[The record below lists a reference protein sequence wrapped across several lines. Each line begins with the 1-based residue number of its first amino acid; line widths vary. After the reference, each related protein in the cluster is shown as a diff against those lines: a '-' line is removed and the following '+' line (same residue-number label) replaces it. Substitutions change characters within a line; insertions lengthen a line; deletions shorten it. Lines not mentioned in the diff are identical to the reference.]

1 MCRLQPLLGGRSLS
15 SYAKYRSKFH
25 HILLIDEELRTG
37 RFPSSKAIARELELS
52 DRTIRRN
59 IEFMRDVLGAPIE
72 YDPSKKGFYYSQ
84 PHWSLPSIQLTE
96 GELLGLVLTQ
106 MALSAYKGTPLEGY
120 LKRIVEKLLAR
131 LPEEVSIDP
140 RDLADAFRITLGPVA
155 PVRPEHWELLARALR
170 EKRTVKMSY
179 YAVGKNEVTERNV
192 DPYLLRCYRGDW
204 YLIGHDHRSGYIP
217 IFSVS
222 RIKRL
227 ELLDRHF
234 ERREDFRPDNY
245 LGGIF
250 QTSERSERHKVKIQ
264 FFDIP
269 ARLIS
274 ERVWH
279 PTQKL
284 TRKRDGSV
292 VLQMTVSDIHEV
304 AWWVLSWGRNARI
317 LAPPALAQL
326 VTDEARAILRRHEG
340 GRRRP

>member
-1 MCRLQPLLGGRSLS
+1 MKRGVIHLP
-15 SYAKYRSKFH
+15 SYAKYRSHFH
-25 HILLIDEELRTG
+25 HILLIDQEVRTG

-72 YDPSKKGFYYSQ
+72 YHPSKKGFYYSE
-84 PHWSLPSIQLTE
+84 PHWALPSIQLTE

-131 LPEEVSIDP
+131 LPEEVAIDP

-170 EKRTVKMSY
+170 ERHTIAMTY
-179 YAVGKNEVTERNV
+179 YTIGRDEVTRREV
-192 DPYLLRCYRGDW
+192 DPYVLRCFRGDW
-204 YLIGHDHRSGYIP
+204 SLIGHDHKRAAVR
-217 IFSVS
+217 IFNVA
-222 RIKRL
+222 RIRAL
-227 ELLDRHF
+227 EVLDRPF
-234 ERREDFRPDNY
+234 DRDPDFNADEY

-250 QTSERSERHKVKIQ
+250 EVSDTREQHKVRIQ
-264 FFDIP
+264 FFDIA
-269 ARLIS
+269 ARLIA

-284 TRKRDGSV
+284 THKPDGSV
-292 VLQMTVSDIHEV
+292 VLQMTVSDLHEV
-304 AWWVLSWGRNARI
+304 AWWTLSWGRNARI
-317 LAPPALAQL
+317 LAPPQLAALVAA
-326 VTDEARAILRRHEG
+326 EARGILRLSE
-340 GRRRP
+340 